1 MFYPSGASK
10 AKANSPQIK
19 LAGMDTI
26 EFHPTDN
33 LRMNTAEHNCQ
44 SGRQYWML
52 PYATERARFAT
63 PENAMS
69 ETAAFPSDGSD
80 TFPYS
85 SGMSI
90 LDLIGEP

>member
-33 LRMNTAEHNCQ
+33 LHMTTAEHNCQ
-44 SGRQYWML
+44 SGRQ
-52 PYATERARFAT
+52 
-63 PENAMS
+63 
-69 ETAAFPSDGSD
+69 
-80 TFPYS
+80 
-85 SGMSI
+85 
-90 LDLIGEP
+90 

>member
-33 LRMNTAEHNCQ
+33 LRRTTAEHNCQ

-52 PYATERARFAT
+52 P
-63 PENAMS
+63 
-69 ETAAFPSDGSD
+69 
-80 TFPYS
+80 
-85 SGMSI
+85 
-90 LDLIGEP
+90 

>member
-33 LRMNTAEHNCQ
+33 LRMTTAEHNCQ

-52 PYATERARFAT
+52 P
-63 PENAMS
+63 
-69 ETAAFPSDGSD
+69 
-80 TFPYS
+80 
-85 SGMSI
+85 
-90 LDLIGEP
+90 